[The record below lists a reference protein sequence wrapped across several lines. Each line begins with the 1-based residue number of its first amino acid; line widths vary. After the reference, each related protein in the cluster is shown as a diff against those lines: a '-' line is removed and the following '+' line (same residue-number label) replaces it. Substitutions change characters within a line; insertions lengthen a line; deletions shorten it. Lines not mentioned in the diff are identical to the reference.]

1 MYFTN
6 CCQLSSFIFII
17 NIILGIYCNYYLYS
31 FLFFILLIT
40 SLIHHSNYTDFTY
53 ILNKTLCFYIVLY
66 GTLLFYQKGREHFQS
81 IKINNNTH
89 TYNNIVINFLFNFK
103 TILFVSI
110 IILFLT
116 VIYLYYYGYYY
127 KKYVFDS
134 DITTSFKS
142 HSFIHYISAF
152 AHSLIMLI

>member
-1 MYFTN
+1 M
-6 CCQLSSFIFII
+6 LSIIFIYI
-17 NIILGIYCNYYLYS
+17 YNIILGIYCNYYLYS

-53 ILNKTLCFYIVLY
+53 ILDKTLCFYIVLY
-66 GTLLFYQKGREHFQS
+66 GTLLFYQKSREHFQS
-81 IKINNNTH
+81 IEINNNTNK
-89 TYNNIVINFLFNFK
+89 YNNIVINFLFNCK
-103 TILFVSI
+103 TILFLSI

>member
-53 ILNKTLCFYIVLY
+53 ILDKTLCFYIVLY
-66 GTLLFYQKGREHFQS
+66 GTLLFYQKGIEHFQS
-81 IKINNNTH
+81 IEINNNTH

>member
-53 ILNKTLCFYIVLY
+53 ILDKTLCFYIVLY

-81 IKINNNTH
+81 IEINNNTH
-89 TYNNIVINFLFNFK
+89 IYNNIVINFLFNCK
-103 TILFVSI
+103 TILFLSI

-142 HSFIHYISAF
+142 HSFIHYISAI

>member
-53 ILNKTLCFYIVLY
+53 ILDKTLCFYIVLY
-66 GTLLFYQKGREHFQS
+66 GTLLFYQKGIEHFQS
-81 IKINNNTH
+81 IKINNNTR

-134 DITTSFKS
+134 DITTSFKY

>member
-53 ILNKTLCFYIVLY
+53 ILDKTLCFYIVLY
-66 GTLLFYQKGREHFQS
+66 GTLLFYQKGREHF
-81 IKINNNTH
+81 ILKNNNNNNTL
-89 TYNNIVINFLFNFK
+89 TTKILFNCK
-103 TILFVSI
+103 IILFLIVVIS
-110 IILFLT
+110 FLT
-116 VIYLYYYGYYY
+116 VIYLYYYGYYN
-127 KKYVFDS
+127 KKYVFNKDLT
-134 DITTSFKS
+134 IGRWW

>member
-53 ILNKTLCFYIVLY
+53 ILDKTLCFYIVLY

-81 IKINNNTH
+81 IEINNNTH
-89 TYNNIVINFLFNFK
+89 IYNNIVINFLFNCK
-103 TILFVSI
+103 TILFLSI

>member
-53 ILNKTLCFYIVLY
+53 ILDKTLCFYIVLY
-66 GTLLFYQKGREHFQS
+66 GTLLFYQKGIEHFQS
-81 IKINNNTH
+81 IKMNNNTH

>member
-53 ILNKTLCFYIVLY
+53 ILDKTLCFYIVLY
-66 GTLLFYQKGREHFQS
+66 GTLLFYQKSREHFQS
-81 IKINNNTH
+81 IEINNNTNK
-89 TYNNIVINFLFNFK
+89 YNNIVINFLFNCK
-103 TILFVSI
+103 IILFLIVI
-110 IILFLT
+110 ISFLT

>member
-53 ILNKTLCFYIVLY
+53 ILDKTLCFYIVLY
-66 GTLLFYQKGREHFQS
+66 GTLLFYQKGIEHFKS
-81 IKINNNTH
+81 IEMNNNTH

>member
-53 ILNKTLCFYIVLY
+53 ILDKTLCFYIVLY

-103 TILFVSI
+103 TILFLSI